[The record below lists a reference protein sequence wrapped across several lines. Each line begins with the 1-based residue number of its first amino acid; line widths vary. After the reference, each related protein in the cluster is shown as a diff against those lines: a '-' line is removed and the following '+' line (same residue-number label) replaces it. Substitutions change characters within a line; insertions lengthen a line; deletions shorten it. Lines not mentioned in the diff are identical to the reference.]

1 MSSPWGESTPR
12 KPKAGAGRIA
22 LSKRAKA
29 RGGGESRSAAKAAR
43 RGLARRGERKP
54 AKRSTRAA
62 AAASRRTANRRKGEG
77 GGAAAA
83 AGAAGEMM
91 LGPFRRGW
99 NVLRH
104 HTADLEQTF
113 LIQKKLRTL
122 GLAVV
127 GGWVAW
133 TFLIGDAS
141 VPRWLSVKA
150 ENSRLEKEVTELEK
164 ARGLLDSDVSALKRG
179 EREVVERIAR
189 DEHAMVREGEVLVR
203 FYEEDEAK

>member
-12 KPKAGAGRIA
+12 KPKAGAGRAA

-54 AKRSTRAA
+54 AKKSTRVA
-62 AAASRRTANRRKGEG
+62 AAASRKTSNRRKSNAGPTGEVV
-77 GGAAAA
+77 
-83 AGAAGEMM
+83 
-91 LGPFRRGW
+91 LGPIRRGW
-99 NVLRH
+99 GVLRT
-104 HTADLEQTF
+104 HTENLEKTF
-113 LIQKKLRTL
+113 LLQQKLRTL

-127 GGWVAW
+127 GGWIAW
-133 TFLIGDAS
+133 TFVIGDAS

-150 ENSRLEKEVTELEK
+150 ENARLENEVAELEK
-164 ARGLLDSDVSALKRG
+164 ARELLDADVNALKRG

-203 FYEEDEAK
+203 FYEDDDAK